1 MTKILVLGDSH
12 IPRRAKSLPHELTNK
27 INELTSNSLFDI
39 VLFTGDV
46 IKAPD
51 LIEYLKSKS
60 KKGFYKVIGNMDYY
74 GGDTNDPLY
83 QELKFKILSDNNLVL
98 GLTHGAQIEPRGDIL
113 KLEALALEKKYN
125 ILISGHTHMEEIFLT
140 GNGILLINPGSSTG
154 AWSFLASGIPSF
166 VVINLREDSQ
176 KIIIKLFQYITNL
189 NVIRETDYNFDFLN
203 GRFSNGS

>member
-12 IPRRAKSLPHELTNK
+12 IPRRAKSLPYEITNK
-27 INELTSNSLFDI
+27 INELTSNDLFDI

-46 IKAPD
+46 INAPD

-74 GGDTNDPLY
+74 GGDTNAPLY
-83 QELKFKILSDNNLVL
+83 QELKFKILSDKNLVL
-98 GLTHGAQIEPRGDIL
+98 ALTHGAQIEPRGDIL

-140 GNGILLINPGSSTG
+140 DNGILLINPGSSTG